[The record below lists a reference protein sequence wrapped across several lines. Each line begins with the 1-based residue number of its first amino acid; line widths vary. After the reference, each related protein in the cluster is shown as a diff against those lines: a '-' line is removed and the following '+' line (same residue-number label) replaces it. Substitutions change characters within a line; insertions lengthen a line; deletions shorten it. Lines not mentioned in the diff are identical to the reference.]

1 MHQECDSLEHI
12 GSLYEKIN
20 KIDTRVTVVEQT
32 LEELSSIKK
41 DVHSIKELLEQGRGA
56 IKFFQ
61 FVVWIVGPIIGLI
74 FWWKEHV
81 H

>member
-1 MHQECDSLEHI
+1 MHQDCDNKEQI
-12 GSLYEKIN
+12 GSLYEKLN

-56 IKFFQ
+56 VKFLQ
-61 FVVWIVGPIIGLI
+61 FIVWIIGPVLGVI
-74 FWWKEHV
+74 FWWQDHV
-81 H
+81 K

>member
-1 MHQECDSLEHI
+1 MHQECESKEHI

-20 KIDTRVTVVEQT
+20 KIDTRVTIVEQT

-61 FVVWIVGPIIGLI
+61 FIVWIIGPIIGLI

>member
-61 FVVWIVGPIIGLI
+61 FVVWIIGPIIGLI